1 MAFFVVNLIFFSIKL
16 WFFLAVYFFFY
27 MFSVLFILFP
37 LFLFFL
43 CHIIQSAEMIGIIK
57 MSLEG
62 ICDLLI
68 KMNTCSG
75 RNLVIL

>member
-16 WFFLAVYFFFY
+16 WFFLAVYFFFLY
-27 MFSVLFILFP
+27 VQCVIYTLPFIFV
-37 LFLFFL
+37 FL